1 MIHGMPRRMPPHILP
16 EDSAT
21 LPAKI
26 EIQLLP
32 LQLQRLQPIHDTA
45 MKIHFPKQ
53 KTLRTICAACCCMAF
68 ATMTAQNHPGLLRE
82 TDEHF
87 FTTHEA
93 RRIGDQV
100 LLYQRCTGGW
110 PKNIDMCRTLSQ
122 EEKEKVRE
130 EKQRRDDS
138 TIDNGATI
146 QQMAYMARLYR
157 ATGDARYRDAFRKGA
172 AYLLEGQYENG
183 GWPQFWPVNH
193 GYQTHITYNDNAM
206 VNVMRM
212 LRDIAEAQAP
222 FDKDLADNR
231 LRTQAG
237 EAFQK
242 GIRCILATQI
252 RTEGGGLA
260 IWCQQHDE
268 HTLKPAAA
276 RAYELPA
283 YCPVESAALLELLM
297 SLPCPD
303 KDVKEAVHQGMAW
316 MDAHKIEG
324 KRVER
329 LRDAEGRKIDTRL
342 VADSLAQPLW
352 ARFYDLEH
360 GEPYVCGRDGIPRRH
375 LEEIEPERRN
385 GYSWYSN
392 RPAALFPLY
401 KEWAKKHGETPANG
415 N

>member
-1 MIHGMPRRMPPHILP
+1 MNTHRFTRKILR
-16 EDSAT
+16 
-21 LPAKI
+21 I
-26 EIQLLP
+26 
-32 LQLQRLQPIHDTA
+32 
-45 MKIHFPKQ
+45 
-53 KTLRTICAACCCMAF
+53 ICAACFCMAF
-68 ATMTAQNHPGLLRE
+68 ATATAQQQPDRLRE
-82 TDEHF
+82 TNESF

-110 PKNIDMCRTLSQ
+110 PKNTDMCRTMTPKEQ
-122 EEKEKVRE
+122 EKVRE

-138 TIDNGATI
+138 TIDNGATTL
-146 QQMAYMARLYR
+146 QMAYLARLYR
-157 ATGDARYRDAFRKGA
+157 ATGNHRYREAFRKGA

-206 VNVMRM
+206 VNVMKM
-212 LRDIAEAQAP
+212 LRGIAEARVP
-222 FDKDLADNR
+222 FDKDLADST

-237 EAFQK
+237 KAFQK

-252 RTEGGGLA
+252 RTAEGQLA

-268 HTLKPAAA
+268 HTQLPAAA
-276 RAYELPA
+276 RTYELPS
-283 YCPVESAALLELLM
+283 YCPVESAAIVELLM

-303 KDVKEAVHQGMAW
+303 EKIKEAVHQAMAW
-316 MDAHKIEG
+316 MEAHKIEG
-324 KRVER
+324 MRVER
-329 LRDAEGRKIDTRL
+329 LRDADGRKIDTRL
-342 VADSLAQPLW
+342 VADSTAAPLW
-352 ARFYDLEH
+352 ARFYDLEQC
-360 GEPYVCGRDGIPRRH
+360 EPYVCGRNGIPRRH

-385 GYSWYSN
+385 GYSWYST

-401 KEWAKKHGETPANG
+401 EEWAEKHGETPDAG